1 MRLASARTSRATTA
15 TTAALQMM
23 ALATVAL
30 GDFVLVQQP
39 ALRHG
44 GTGASTTTT
53 SSSSSNAQ
61 SMLTIAH
68 AAVGVHESMSTI
80 SGLGVRG
87 YKEAFVAAVDRVG
100 LEATNPAVLACLYA
114 RTRNKTY
121 AEGAVVN
128 LAAAASG
135 TKPLWLKQDRV
146 STHQA
151 HTAAWCARALD
162 LGGGDDDDGL

>member
-1 MRLASARTSRATTA
+1 
-15 TTAALQMM
+15 MM

-30 GDFVLVQQP
+30 GDFVLVEQP

-44 GTGASTTTT
+44 GTGASTTT
-53 SSSSSNAQ
+53 SSSSNAQ
-61 SMLTIAH
+61 SMLSIAH
-68 AAVGVHESMSTI
+68 AAVGAHESMSTV

-114 RTRNKTY
+114 RTGNKTY

-162 LGGGDDDDGL
+162 LGGGDDEDGL